1 MDDMTTLERRQP
13 RHVDRRVGMLM
24 AFEAV
29 TLAVAATVHLAGYTP
44 AGSKPPFNASHAG
57 VAEAIIGVVLAY
69 GAIEVL
75 RSSSR
80 AWAAAVATTS
90 FAILGFLVGLTI
102 TAQGGDV
109 PDVAY
114 HVIMLPILIA
124 SLVILARS
132 GRTEVSRALPKT
144 GQKA

>member
-1 MDDMTTLERRQP
+1 MNTLERRQP

-24 AFEAV
+24 VFEAT
-29 TLAVAATVHLAGYTP
+29 TLAVAAVVHLAGYTP
-44 AGSKPPFNASHAG
+44 AGSKPPFEASDAG
-57 VAEAIIGVVLAY
+57 VAEAIIGVALAY

-80 AWAAAVATTS
+80 AWAAAVATTG
-90 FAILGFLVGLTI
+90 FAILGFIVGLTI
-102 TAQGGDV
+102 TTQGGDV
-109 PDVAY
+109 PDVVY
-114 HVIMLPILIA
+114 HLIMLPILVA

-132 GRTEVSRALPKT
+132 GRTEASGGVRKT